1 MMSVKPKT
9 RRDFLTGAS
18 VLAASPLLGLSGAAS
33 AAEPPPE
40 TTTFR
45 VAQGPFICY
54 APQMLAETFL
64 RMEGFTNV
72 EYVRVPADYT
82 YPTLVAAGGADLAVF
97 GPTTAIAALDDGWPM
112 MMVAGIHVGCWEL
125 FGNDRV
131 ETVTELRGKRVAILG
146 PGLVDHLWIAA
157 MLAYVGVH
165 PVREIEWVETRKLS
179 ESMRLF
185 LEGEVDAFLAFPPQP
200 QEMRLMKAGHV
211 LVNTTFDRPWSQYF
225 CCMAAM
231 TARFVKENPVAT
243 KRAIRALVKAVDVC
257 AREPELA
264 ARFLMEK
271 GYEKRYEIGLE
282 IVKELPYGRW
292 RTDNPEDTLRFHGL
306 RLYEVGMIKTHPNEL
321 IARGT
326 DWRFVNELKKE
337 LKA

>member
-1 MMSVKPKT
+1 MSVKPKT

-18 VLAASPLLGLSGAAS
+18 ALAASPLLGLSGAAS

-165 PVREIEWVETRKLS
+165 PVREIEWIETRKLS

-231 TARFVKENPVAT
+231 TASFVKQKPVAT